1 MNTVA
6 LLFIVSSLYSIINY
20 HRLSIP
26 VLNRVYKN
34 KVQVYFDLIFYA
46 IELFY
51 FIWLILITI
60 FEFHITWPLL
70 MLMFLSWIFL
80 RTKTSRNNL
89 IYQLIR
95 VVGLVSIYLQ
105 IKPL

>member
-1 MNTVA
+1 MNTIA
-6 LLFIVSSLYSIINY
+6 ILFIVSSLYSIINY
-20 HRLSIP
+20 HRLVVP

-34 KVQVYFDLIFYA
+34 KVHVYLDLIFYV

-51 FIWLILITI
+51 FLWLLLITI
-60 FEFHITWPLL
+60 FEFKITWPLL
-70 MLMFLSWIFL
+70 LFMFLSWIFL

-89 IYQLIR
+89 IYQLVRI
-95 VVGLVSIYLQ
+95 VGLVSIYLQ